1 MLLLI
6 TGLVLPSGTNHVLL
20 SIIITFPLGGDSITA
35 FNALQL
41 LMLVFFYF
49 YLPITTQLQPIL
61 LKATEILKCYP

>member
-1 MLLLI
+1 MLPLI

-41 LMLVFFYF
+41 FMLIFFISIF
-49 YLPITTQLQPIL
+49 PSL
-61 LKATEILKCYP
+61 LNYNQFC

>member
-1 MLLLI
+1 MLPLI

-41 LMLVFFYF
+41 LMLIFFISIF
-49 YLPITTQLQPIL
+49 PSL
-61 LKATEILKCYP
+61 LNYNQFC